1 MSASHQICP
10 LEEATNCR
18 RQALAYL
25 GKPEAP
31 LLMRLAEAF
40 EALNDQRRQSAE
52 LRGEFQFHP
61 SP

>member
-1 MSASHQICP
+1 MNTSHHLSP
-10 LEEATNCR
+10 AEEAPNCR

-31 LLMRLAEAF
+31 FLMRLADAF
-40 EALNDQRRQSAE
+40 EALNDQTRQSAE
-52 LRGEFQFHP
+52 LRAEFQCHP